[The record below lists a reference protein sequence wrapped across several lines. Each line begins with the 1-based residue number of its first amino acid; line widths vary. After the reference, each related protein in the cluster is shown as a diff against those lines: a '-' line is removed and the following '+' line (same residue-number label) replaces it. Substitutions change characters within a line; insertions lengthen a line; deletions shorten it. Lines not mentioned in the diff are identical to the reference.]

1 MAKQRKNQEEDEV
14 LLDVGQS
21 LSKVE
26 RFFEENRKSITV
38 IMVALFV
45 LVGGYFAYQYMYQM
59 PRENEAQ
66 EYIYTAQRYFE
77 EDSLN
82 LALNGDGTNY
92 GFLAVAEDYSGTKA
106 GNLANYYAGVSYLNL
121 GQYEKAIEY
130 LDEFDSDED
139 VLSVVAKGAIGDAF
153 MELDQPKEALDY
165 YKRAVSGEENS
176 FVVPFYLKKA
186 GMVAEGEG
194 NLKDAQKY
202 FTRIKKEFK
211 DSQEAADIDK
221 YIARVEAKMNS

>member
-1 MAKQRKNQEEDEV
+1 MAKQKKNHEEDEV
-14 LLDVGQS
+14 LVDVGQS

-26 RFFEENRKSITV
+26 HFFEDNRKSITV
-38 IMVALFV
+38 IMVALFAI
-45 LVGGYFAYQYMYQM
+45 VGGYFAYLYMYQT

-77 EDSLN
+77 EDSLK

-92 GFLAVAEDYSGTKA
+92 GFLDVADEYSGTKA

-121 GQYEKAIEY
+121 GEYQNAIKY
-130 LDEFDSDED
+130 LDKFDSDDE
-139 VLSVVAKGAIGDAF
+139 VLSIVAKGAIGDAF

-186 GMVAEGEG
+186 GMVAEGQG
-194 NLKDAQKY
+194 DLKDAQKY